1 MVADN
6 LMSRRQSMKRCLR
19 TRFYATIVGVISGFL
34 AFILYLGSISPRGG
48 EGSSPPPPQDL
59 FLVCFNLLPMAA
71 VAYVVSFASLRFS
84 IGVFH
89 LSMTVLFVAF
99 VVGLTA
105 LLFGSFEAAAFR
117 EDLPYL
123 LAMLISGTVLLFSHW
138 GFVAYKG
145 RQGGFNR

>member
-1 MVADN
+1 
-6 LMSRRQSMKRCLR
+6 MKRCIR
-19 TRFYATIVGVISGFL
+19 ANFYATIVGVISGFL
-34 AFILYLGSISPRGG
+34 AFNLYLASIAPRGG

-59 FLVCFNLLPMAA
+59 FLVGFNLLPMAV
-71 VAYVVSFASLRFS
+71 VAYVVSFASLHFS

-89 LSMTVLFVAF
+89 LSMSVLFVAF

-105 LLFGSFEAAAFR
+105 LLFVFFEAATFR

>member
-1 MVADN
+1 MADN
-6 LMSRRQSMKRCLR
+6 LMSREQSMKRCLR
-19 TRFYATIVGVISGFL
+19 TSFYATIVGIISGFL
-34 AFILYLGSISPRGG
+34 AFILYLGSIAPRGG

-71 VAYVVSFASLRFS
+71 VAYVVSCASLRFS
-84 IGVFH
+84 VGVFH
-89 LSMTVLFVAF
+89 LSMAVLFVAF

-105 LLFGSFEAAAFR
+105 LLFVYFEAAAFR
-117 EDLPYL
+117 QDLPYL
-123 LAMLISGTVLLFSHW
+123 LAMFISGTALLFSHW